1 MEAGVDG
8 EKTGEIVQPG
18 EATEE
23 YSTLSGATGV
33 DELGEL
39 PGGGDDEWPVRGP
52 GRGIRLGLPAA
63 GLLAVLLVAAGFWG
77 GSVVQKD
84 HGSSS
89 GARGGAGGAAALV
102 SRLRGLAG
110 TTGATGATGATGS
123 TGFNFG
129 GASGATVGTI
139 SVVEGDVL
147 YVLTSAGS
155 LVKVTLDPS
164 TTITRNANAPTVG
177 LRPGD
182 TVVVQGATAGNGD
195 VSATSVAAT
204 APGVSSSGFGGRG
217 FGGGAGAGAATT
229 TTAG

>member
-1 MEAGVDG
+1 MDG
-8 EKTGEIVQPG
+8 EKTGEIVPPG

-23 YSTLSGATGV
+23 YPTLPGATGV

-39 PGGGDDEWPVRGP
+39 PGADDEWPVRGP
-52 GRGIRLGLPAA
+52 ARGIRLGLPAA
-63 GLLAVLLVAAGFWG
+63 ALVAVLLVAAGFWG

-89 GARGGAGGAAALV
+89 SGRGAGGAAALV
-102 SRLRGLAG
+102 ARLRGLAGG

-139 SVVEGDVL
+139 SVVEGKLL

-164 TTITRNANAPTVG
+164 TTITRNANAPAVG

-182 TVVVQGATAGNGD
+182 TVIVQGATAGNGD
-195 VSATSVAAT
+195 VSATSVSAT
-204 APGVSSSGFGGRG
+204 APGVTSSGFGGRG
-217 FGGGAGAGAATT
+217 FGLGGAGAGATTT